1 MRYRL
6 ACIFL
11 GSFGL
16 LLAVGGAA
24 ELIKKGSVAVI
35 RSDEME
41 VDWSTGVT
49 EMTGNVKVTITG
61 DYMATMTAAS
71 VILTG
76 DLEKTR
82 ILSIEA
88 RGPVNFVVDAKNKD
102 GKPVHITARCSQQA
116 TFSEQTM
123 LATMVGDAHAEMTG
137 AVGAA
142 TSVES
147 FRYDGQSV
155 TIDLKNRKIRVKG
168 ASTEVRL
175 APEPTKPEAAQ
186 GNP

>member
-1 MRYRL
+1 MRDRL
-6 ACIFL
+6 TYTLLVVL
-11 GSFGL
+11 GL
-16 LLAVGGAA
+16 WTAVVAGAQ
-24 ELIKKGSVAVI
+24 LIKKGSVAVI

-41 VDWSTGVT
+41 VDWSTGIT

-61 DYMATMTAAS
+61 DYTATMTATS

-88 RGPVNFVVDAKNKD
+88 RGPVNFVIDAKSKN
-102 GKPVHITARCSQQA
+102 GKPIHITARCSQQA

-123 LATMVGDAHAEMTG
+123 VATMVGDAHAEMTG
-137 AVGAA
+137 APSGTTA
-142 TSVES
+142 VES
-147 FRYDGQSV
+147 FRYDGESM

-168 ASTEVRL
+168 ATTEVRL
-175 APEPTKPEAAQ
+175 APEPAKAEASQ